1 MFEENNCML
10 EAPKGSQYNFSYTN
24 KSFILVMVSKLI
36 GIVTE
41 KLMKLKG
48 M

>member
-1 MFEENNCML
+1 MFEAL
-10 EAPKGSQYNFSYTN
+10 KGSQYNFIYTN
-24 KSFILVMVSKLI
+24 KSITLFMVSKLI

-48 M
+48 L